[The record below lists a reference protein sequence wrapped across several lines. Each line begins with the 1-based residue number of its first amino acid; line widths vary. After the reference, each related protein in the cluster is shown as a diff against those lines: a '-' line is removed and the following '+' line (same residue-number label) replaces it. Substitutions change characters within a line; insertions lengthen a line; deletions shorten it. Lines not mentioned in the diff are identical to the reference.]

1 LSARDS
7 ALIRTSSRRAAVRS
21 GIGSASASSTG
32 RRLRVYALAV
42 PAAWRAIRRSRSTV
56 QPV

>member
-1 LSARDS
+1 MRA
-7 ALIRTSSRRAAVRS
+7 SSRRAAVAS
-21 GIGSASASSTG
+21 GIASANASSTG

-42 PAAWRAIRRSRSTV
+42 PAAWRASRRSRSTV